1 MSRTVLISGASKGI
15 GRALAER
22 MAEQGHKVVGIARTS
37 DATPHPWG
45 RGPVRGRAPAQAR
58 TIDAER
64 LRELAAELGFWPDT
78 TEEADIE
85 QARAAHTRM
94 PTTG

>member
-37 DATPHPWG
+37 DATPHPCG
-45 RGPVRGRAPAQAR
+45 ETMEPATAHC
-58 TIDAER
+58 
-64 LRELAAELGFWPDT
+64 FWIPN
-78 TEEADIE
+78 
-85 QARAAHTRM
+85 
-94 PTTG
+94 

>member
-37 DATPHPWG
+37 DATPHPCGSPTGTRAGAHAGDDG
-45 RGPVRGRAPAQAR
+45 RHG
-58 TIDAER
+58 E
-64 LRELAAELGFWPDT
+64 AA
-78 TEEADIE
+78 
-85 QARAAHTRM
+85 
-94 PTTG
+94 

>member
-37 DATPHPWG
+37 DA
-45 RGPVRGRAPAQAR
+45 R
-58 TIDAER
+58 
-64 LRELAAELGFWPDT
+64 
-78 TEEADIE
+78 
-85 QARAAHTRM
+85 
-94 PTTG
+94 PT